1 MRQCKKAKQTDSER
15 RRNKKTSEK
24 KEQKKRLTTSA
35 RGSRIKL
42 QKLSI

>member
-15 RRNKKTSEK
+15 RRNKKNLREGRA
-24 KEQKKRLTTSA
+24 EKRLTTSA

-42 QKLSI
+42 

>member
-24 KEQKKRLTTSA
+24 EEQKKGSLPRLEV
-35 RGSRIKL
+35 
-42 QKLSI
+42 QE